1 MIRRNPFKRSVDVP
15 AEVVAAASLARGEKV
30 LAGARAT
37 DGTWLLG
44 TREDLLVVP
53 SPVESSAVE
62 PSSVVEPPPV
72 VAPVETRIPWEQIER
87 ADWDSEEDRLVVSEV
102 GEFGR
107 VRPQHAFNVPDPGL
121 FLELVR
127 ERVTAS
133 VVLQRRVVTA
143 GKRGLMVIGRRPPV
157 GDGEVSWAY
166 QFDAG
171 VDPEDPEVMALAE
184 AGCGPPRRSWGSETR
199 TLPSI

>member
-1 MIRRNPFKRSVDVP
+1 VIRRNPFKRSVDVP
-15 AEVVAAASLARGEKV
+15 AEVVAAASLARGERV
-30 LAGARAT
+30 LAGAGAT
-37 DGTWLLG
+37 DGTWLFG
-44 TREDLLVVP
+44 TREALVVVP
-53 SPVESSAVE
+53 SPAGGE
-62 PSSVVEPPPV
+62 
-72 VAPVETRIPWEQIER
+72 PVETRIPWEQVER
-87 ADWDSEEDRLVVSEV
+87 ADWDREEDRLVVSQV

-133 VVLQRRVVTA
+133 VVLQRRVLTA
-143 GKRGLMVIGRRPPV
+143 GNRGLMVIGRRPPA

-171 VDPEDPEVMALAE
+171 VDPEDPEVMARAE
-184 AGCGPPRRSWGSETR
+184 AGLRAAQAELG
-199 TLPSI
+199 L

>member
-1 MIRRNPFKRSVDVP
+1 VIRRNPFKRSVDVP

-37 DGTWLLG
+37 DGSWLLG
-44 TREDLLVVP
+44 TREALLVVP
-53 SPVESSAVE
+53 APAGGE
-62 PSSVVEPPPV
+62 
-72 VAPVETRIPWEQIER
+72 PVETRIPWEQVER
-87 ADWDSEEDRLVVSEV
+87 ADWDREEDRLVVSEV

-107 VRPQHAFNVPDPGL
+107 VRPQHAFSVPDPGL

-143 GKRGLMVIGRRPPV
+143 GTRGLMVLGRRPPA

-184 AGCGPPRRSWGSETR
+184 AGLRAAQAELG
-199 TLPSI
+199 L